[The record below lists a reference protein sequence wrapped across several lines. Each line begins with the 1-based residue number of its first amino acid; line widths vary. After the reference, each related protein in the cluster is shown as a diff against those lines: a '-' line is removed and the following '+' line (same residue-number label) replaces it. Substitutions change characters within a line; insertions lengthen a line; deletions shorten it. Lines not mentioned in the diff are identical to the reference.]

1 MPNEEDRNRD
11 RTEQA
16 QHDIML
22 RCDGAAA
29 RGATPW
35 RTFDRPAAPRRN
47 LHFYR
52 ANDSAKVDAQG
63 SPGTVDEIGTPA
75 GTIGRVKSIKTTDDR
90 ARYNLQS
97 ENPQIVRFFL
107 EFVPRARDD

>member
-29 RGATPW
+29 RGQHHGAPST
-35 RTFDRPAAPRRN
+35 DRPPPRRN

-52 ANDSAKVDAQG
+52 ANDSAKSDAQG